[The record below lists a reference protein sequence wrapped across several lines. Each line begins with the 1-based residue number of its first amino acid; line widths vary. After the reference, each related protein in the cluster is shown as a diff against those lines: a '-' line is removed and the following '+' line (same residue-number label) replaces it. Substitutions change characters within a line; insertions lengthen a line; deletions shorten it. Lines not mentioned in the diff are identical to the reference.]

1 MSENEIAPAK
11 EYKRQRLDLFN
22 ALKGRIE
29 KDLAYYNDPEKMKG
43 CSQPARVVGRKE
55 GYEQVLKWIEEL
67 LKVDV
72 VDGTF

>member
-1 MSENEIAPAK
+1 MATEDGPAK

-55 GYEQVLKWIEEL
+55 GYEQVLTWIDEL
-67 LKVDV
+67 LATDV
-72 VDGTF
+72 LES

>member
-1 MSENEIAPAK
+1 MPPTE
-11 EYKRQRLDLFN
+11 EYVRQRLDLFL

-67 LKVDV
+67 LKTDV
-72 VDGTF
+72 LES